1 MNNENTGE
9 WQEERNAFGGVRRYR
24 IVGGGVKEYEMM
36 VIIDGIEIPQSQV
49 EDYHRRKKEA
59 EQALKEA
66 NEREA
71 RLHTSKTCP
80 FKDGLNTECLTDC
93 ALYGKTA
100 CALTMKET
108 PPDKD
113 TSGGNCPIY
122 RRQCNEKCALYFNGC
137 GLINIV
143 KGLNAGKEN

>member
-1 MNNENTGE
+1 MNNENTG
-9 WQEERNAFGGVRRYR
+9 GGWEVDKNGKRFRK
-24 IVGGGVKEYEMM
+24 VGNCIEYEMEYTFPR
-36 VIIDGIEIPQSQV
+36 I
-49 EDYHRRKKEA
+49 KKDPEK
-59 EQALKEA
+59 ESQALKEA

>member
-1 MNNENTGE
+1 MNNEAGQ
-9 WQEERNAFGGVRRYR
+9 WQIDEQGRKYR
-24 IVGGGVKEYEMM
+24 HIGNIKEYAQERHFANSCA
-36 VIIDGIEIPQSQV
+36 GQALE
-49 EDYHRRKKEA
+49 RKAREA
-59 EQALKEA
+59 EQAKLTGK
-66 NEREA
+66 
-71 RLHTSKTCP
+71 SCP
-80 FKDGLNTECLTDC
+80 FKGAAFSKCLTDC

-137 GLINIV
+137 GLIKIV